1 MFEILKKN
9 EQIIFNGWRDINIS
23 KVSWPSELFKSQD
36 PYLMGPEMSE
46 HKTTKQQHFSFYGF
60 SCIQEPPCVPIF
72 GSDSI

>member
-1 MFEILKKN
+1 M
-9 EQIIFNGWRDINIS
+9 
-23 KVSWPSELFKSQD
+23 SWMSELFKSQD